1 MQRSVK
7 RVTLQCV
14 PLDVVC
20 GVVDYFEHVE
30 ELKCEDIKAPQQVCV
45 YFLCMYYICRLGSL
59 AANSKRNTDNK
70 HQKTLKCYTVRLG

>member
-7 RVTLQCV
+7 RVTLWYP
-14 PLDVVC
+14 PLDLVC

-45 YFLCMYYICRLGSL
+45 YFLCVHYICRLGSL

-70 HQKTLKCYTVRLG
+70 HQKTLM